1 VDLPIDNDISG
12 ICDMSFTKSMEFATK
27 ARPKAIRVPISQLHI
42 VKYAA
47 AFSTR
52 DRHLNKGWIFF
63 MGLGNNFKE

>member
-1 VDLPIDNDISG
+1 MDLPIDNDISG

-27 ARPKAIRVPISQLHI
+27 AIRVPISHLHI

-52 DRHLNKGWIFF
+52 DRRLNKGWIFF